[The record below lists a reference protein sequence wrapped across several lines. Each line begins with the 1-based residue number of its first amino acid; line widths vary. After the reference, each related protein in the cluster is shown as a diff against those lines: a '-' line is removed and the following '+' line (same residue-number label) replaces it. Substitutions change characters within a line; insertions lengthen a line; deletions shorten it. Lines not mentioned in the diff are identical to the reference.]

1 MTQTLRLVSYN
12 LLEGLRPIASPVGE
26 RRHFDRA
33 RVEAARAVVDGLR
46 PDVLVLNE
54 ALFCQEH
61 RGRVVDYSRLFG
73 FPYLS
78 SALYDNAWGNAIL
91 SRWPILRPH
100 QMRTED
106 RGGLVAVIGVMMSD
120 LTVAAYHPT
129 RTATQPIKRQISC
142 A

>member
-1 MTQTLRLVSYN
+1 LGADGQLAVSGTWCELGNPRKNVMTQTLRLVSYN
-12 LLEGLRPIASPVGE
+12 LLEGLRPIASPVRE

-78 SALYDNAWGNAIL
+78 SALTTMRGAMP
-91 SRWPILRPH
+91 SRA
-100 QMRTED
+100 D
-106 RGGLVAVIGVMMSD
+106 RRSCG
-120 LTVAAYHPT
+120 
-129 RTATQPIKRQISC
+129 PIKC
-142 A
+142 ALRIAVALSQ